1 MSFSEAED
9 EREDSSSPP
18 ARRAILPTRDHFW
31 RASDVVRLR
40 PGLEL
45 GSVPVPFSM
54 GRVRGAGAWG
64 GEGEVLGLFHCL
76 WTGVLALGDK
86 IETHRDTRFA
96 YFGPSRRRI

>member
-31 RASDVVRLR
+31 RASEVVRLR

-54 GRVRGAGAWG
+54 GGFLEERGRGVVRARYWAS
-64 GEGEVLGLFHCL
+64 F
-76 WTGVLALGDK
+76 TA
-86 IETHRDTRFA
+86 
-96 YFGPSRRRI
+96 FG